1 MGQVQQSTPIVLSH
15 GLFGFGE
22 LSLGKLKL
30 SYFNRIDRA
39 LQERGFPLI
48 ITRVHPTGSI
58 ELRARQLKA
67 AILKRLHA
75 LNRSHLAAPF
85 TGRGT
90 TDNACAGKVV
100 IFAHSMG
107 GLDARYMITKLGMA
121 DRVAALITV
130 STPHRGS
137 PYADWCVINLGRKL
151 GAMKL
156 ARKLG
161 FDVQAIADLTTESCS
176 RFNDMIEDSPQVR
189 YFSVAAQKPWQRMA
203 PFLIHST
210 KIISDAEGPNDG
222 MVSVKSA
229 QWGEPLATWEADHL
243 QVINKHFAVE
253 VGSKNKTG
261 DVTPKYLEIVD
272 RLKQMGLCQ

>member
-1 MGQVQQSTPIVLSH
+1 MGQVQPSTPIVLSH

-75 LNRSHLAAPF
+75 LNRSSQRSAPD
-85 TGRGT
+85 GS
-90 TDNACAGKVV
+90 TDNCAGRIV

-107 GLDARYMITKLGMA
+107 GLDARYMISKLGMS

-137 PYADWCVINLGRKL
+137 PYADWCVINLGKKL

-161 FDVQAIADLTTESCS
+161 FDVQAIADLTTESCN

-203 PFLIHST
+203 PFFLHST
-210 KIISDAEGPNDG
+210 KIIADAEGANDG

-229 QWGEPLATWEADHL
+229 QWGERLATWEADHL

-261 DVTPKYLEIVD
+261 DVTPKYLGIVD
-272 RLKQMGLCQ
+272 RLKQMGLCR